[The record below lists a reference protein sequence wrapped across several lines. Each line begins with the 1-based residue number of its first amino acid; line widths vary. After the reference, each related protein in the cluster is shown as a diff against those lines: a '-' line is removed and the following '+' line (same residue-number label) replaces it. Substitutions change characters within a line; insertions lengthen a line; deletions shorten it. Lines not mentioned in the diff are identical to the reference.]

1 MKGEQFDSK
10 MKELFQDEPLPS
22 SVKKRI
28 EETYDMIETEGRKK
42 RRFFSLP
49 LSKGIKAA
57 LIGGG
62 LVTVSTVGVLASQGF
77 QLFDSNGEVVM
88 ELTQPDS
95 DIKEWDA
102 GAAESFKEK
111 VKPGEALI
119 YYNVSDYPEKN
130 FTVYR
135 QPRRFSD
142 FDTYSDSI
150 QHSYSP
156 SETLPFGFRFASG
169 KMTVDAEP
177 SQFKRAES
185 ELYAKARHSD
195 KDILAK
201 IVEVEEK
208 DDQIVTVTEYRN
220 DETEVFIRSSSKVEL
235 YENMPLDDGEL
246 VITKVKL
253 KRHDAFYLKQEMGEF
268 PYQSILWIKEYDGE
282 KIMYEVLTYS
292 LDKMTKQQLIEIA
305 EKVDT

>member
-22 SVKKRI
+22 TVRKRI
-28 EETYDMIETEGRKK
+28 DETYDRIETEGRKK

-49 LSKGIKAA
+49 LRKGIKAA

-88 ELTQPDS
+88 ELTQSDS

-102 GAAESFKEK
+102 GITESFKEK

-119 YYNVSDYPEKN
+119 YYQVSDYPEKN

-135 QPRRFSD
+135 QPRRFTD
-142 FDTYSDSI
+142 FQTYRDSI
-150 QHSYSP
+150 HHAYIP
-156 SETLPFGFRFASG
+156 SATLPFGFRFDNG
-169 KMTVDAEP
+169 KMTVDAEQG
-177 SQFKRAES
+177 QFKLAES

-195 KDILAK
+195 KEILAK

-220 DETEVFIRSSSKVEL
+220 EETEVFVRSSSKVEL

-253 KRHDAFYLKQEMGEF
+253 KRHDAFYLKQERGEF

-292 LDKMTKQQLIEIA
+292 LDEMTKQQLIEIA
-305 EKVDT
+305 EKIDT

>member
-28 EETYDMIETEGRKK
+28 EDTYDMIETESRKN
-42 RRFFSLP
+42 RHFFLLP
-49 LSKGIKAA
+49 LRKGIKAA

-62 LVTVSTVGVLASQGF
+62 LVTVSTFGVLASQGF

-95 DIKEWDA
+95 DIQEWDA
-102 GAAESFKEK
+102 GAADSFKEK

-119 YYNVSDYPEKN
+119 YYQVSDYPEKN

-142 FDTYSDSI
+142 YETYRESI
-150 QHSYSP
+150 QHSYMP
-156 SETLPFGFRFASG
+156 SETLPFGFRFESG
-169 KMTVDAEP
+169 KLTVDAEP

-220 DETEVFIRSSSKVEL
+220 EETEVFVRSSSKVEL

-246 VITKVKL
+246 LITKVKL
-253 KRHDAFYLKQEMGEF
+253 LSHEAFYLKQEIGEF